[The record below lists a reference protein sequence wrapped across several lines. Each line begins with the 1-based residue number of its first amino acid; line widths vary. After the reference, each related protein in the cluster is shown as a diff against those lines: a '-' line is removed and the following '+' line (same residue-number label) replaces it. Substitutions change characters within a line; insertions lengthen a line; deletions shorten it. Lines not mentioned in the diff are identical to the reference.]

1 MSIKAMSINENEKRE
16 KSYPYV
22 GVSRGPNGYVCV
34 LFVCSNT
41 GCVVLT
47 NFFDEDI
54 KSAAKYVGDFGTD
67 WVESEFTPIEANIE
81 FGI

>member
-22 GVSRGPNGYVCV
+22 GISKGPSGYICV

-41 GCVVLT
+41 GCVVLS
-47 NFFDEDI
+47 NFLGEDI
-54 KSAAKYVGDFGTD
+54 KSSLKYD
-67 WVESEFTPIEANIE
+67 WVESEFTPVEANIQ